1 MPINGNCWLAKI
13 VIAGVFVLLCA
24 DASSGQVTRYQPQT
38 PTVSPYLNLFQ
49 NRNGGGQFNSALPNY
64 YSLVRPQLQQQQT
77 NQIQQQIIQQ
87 QGQTIGQL
95 QGNVQTLQQK
105 AKAGQPLVLTGHS
118 SWFKN
123 PGTQNRFLNTSKYYS
138 RAGTPGQTPQV
149 PYR

>member
-1 MPINGNCWLAKI
+1 MSINGMSWLVKS
-13 VIAGVFVLLCA
+13 VVAGVLVLLCTN
-24 DASSGQVTRYQPQT
+24 ASSGQVTRYQPQT

-49 NRNGGGQFNSALPNY
+49 NGRNGQLSSAVPNY
-64 YSLVRPQLQQQQT
+64 YSMVRPQLQQQQT

-105 AKAGQPLVLTGHS
+105 AKAGQPVVLTGHT
-118 SWFKN
+118 SWFGN